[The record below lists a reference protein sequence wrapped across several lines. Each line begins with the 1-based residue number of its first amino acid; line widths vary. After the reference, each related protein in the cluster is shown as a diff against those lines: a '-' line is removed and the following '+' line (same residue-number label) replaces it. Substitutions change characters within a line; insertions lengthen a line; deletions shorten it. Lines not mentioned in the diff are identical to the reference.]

1 MEYGIKI
8 MRKPKIEKSII
19 INNKIWT
26 KDVVKELL
34 SHNDKAVVRAV
45 SLLYSFQT
53 VEEKCNSVTKESN
66 GKGFSS
72 YDTEFLSS
80 LALQLLKGHSLSK
93 TQIEAARKRIVKYS
107 GQIFDYMVEKY
118 NG

>member
-1 MEYGIKI
+1 MIK
-8 MRKPKIEKSII
+8 
-19 INNKIWT
+19 
-26 KDVVKELL
+26 DLL
-34 SHNDKAVVRAV
+34 LRNDKAVIKAI

-53 VEEKCNSVTKESN
+53 VEEKFNSVTTEAN

-93 TQIEAARKRIVKYS
+93 TQIETARKRITKYS
-107 GQIFDYMVEKY
+107 GQIFNYMIEK
-118 NG
+118 NS